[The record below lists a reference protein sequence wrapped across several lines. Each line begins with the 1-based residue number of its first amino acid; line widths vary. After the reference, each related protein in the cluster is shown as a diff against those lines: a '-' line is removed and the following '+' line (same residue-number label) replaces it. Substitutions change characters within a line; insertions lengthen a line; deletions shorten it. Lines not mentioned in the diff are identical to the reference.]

1 MTLGGELINYEAVAR
16 TGTQY
21 TGVVHSLQCTLYSA
35 QCTIYVKPF
44 TVYSKQ
50 CTV

>member
-16 TGTQY
+16 TGTQF

-35 QCTIYVKPF
+35 QY
-44 TVYSKQ
+44 TVYIKQ
-50 CTV
+50 YTLNNAQ